1 VMEMRAW
8 TAAHFAMMFAMWAIM
23 MVGMMLPSAAPAT
36 LVFAAVAR
44 KAEREGTPVASS
56 LVFVA
61 GYLAMW
67 TVFSLAATFAQWGLD
82 AAALLSPML
91 VSSSPALGAALLI
104 GAGLYQLTPMKDACL
119 AHCRSPAHFIAEH
132 WRAGPLGALRMGA
145 LHGAY
150 CLGCCWLLMGLL
162 FFGGVMNLLW
172 IAAITLFVLIEKL
185 VPYGRSGGRLAGL
198 GMIAAGIG
206 VLVVGWAAGG
216 A

>member
-1 VMEMRAW
+1 
-8 TAAHFAMMFAMWAIM
+8 
-23 MVGMMLPSAAPAT
+23 
-36 LVFAAVAR
+36 
-44 KAEREGTPVASS
+44 
-56 LVFVA
+56 
-61 GYLAMW
+61 
-67 TVFSLAATFAQWGLD
+67 
-82 AAALLSPML
+82 ML